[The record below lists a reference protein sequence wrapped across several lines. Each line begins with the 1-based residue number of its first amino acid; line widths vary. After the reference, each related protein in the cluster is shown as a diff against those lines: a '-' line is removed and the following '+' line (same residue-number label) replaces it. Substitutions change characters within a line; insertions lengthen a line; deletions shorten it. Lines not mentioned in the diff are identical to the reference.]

1 MVNFLSREDRRGRCV
16 TVCILFP
23 GGQWSRKKRE
33 EKNASVQIVT
43 NSYQYICIPMA
54 YKTVC
59 GSVLV
64 VEKHASNEKKVA
76 AKIEEGK

>member
-1 MVNFLSREDRRGRCV
+1 MRH
-16 TVCILFP
+16 CILFP

-33 EKNASVQIVT
+33 EKNASVQIVIPT
-43 NSYQYICIPMA
+43 TYILCIPMA
-54 YKTVC
+54 SKTVC